1 MTLQEKIDK
10 LPLSI
15 EYDERTYILRF
26 GGRQEFIFIEYCNV
40 NRFGNYHNIVYT
52 ENGNTDMALS
62 QRLEDVVDRALEVI
76 ENKEWE
82 YTR

>member
-15 EYDERTYILRF
+15 EYNERTYVLRF
-26 GGRQEFIFIEYCNV
+26 GGKQEFIFIEYFNV
-40 NRFGNYHNIVYT
+40 NRFGDYHNIVYA
-52 ENGNTDMALS
+52 ENVDLNTPLS
-62 QRLEDVVDRALEVI
+62 QRLEDVVDRALKVI

-82 YTR
+82 NG

>member
-15 EYDERTYILRF
+15 EYNERIYVLRF
-26 GGRQEFIFIEYCNV
+26 GGKQEFIFIEYFNV
-40 NRFGNYHNIVYT
+40 NRFGDYHNIVYA
-52 ENGNTDMALS
+52 ENVDLNTPLS
-62 QRLEDVVDRALEVI
+62 QRLEDVVDRALTVI

-82 YTR
+82 IL

>member
-15 EYDERTYILRF
+15 EYNERTYILRF
-26 GGRQEFIFIEYCNV
+26 GGKQEFIFIEYFNV
-40 NRFGNYHNIVYT
+40 NRFGDYHNIVYA
-52 ENGNTDMALS
+52 ENVNLNTPLS
-62 QRLEDVVDRALEVI
+62 QRLEDVVDRALTII

-82 YTR
+82 K

>member
-15 EYDERTYILRF
+15 EYNERIYVLRF
-26 GGRQEFIFIEYCNV
+26 GGKQEFIFIEYFNV
-40 NRFGNYHNIVYT
+40 NRFGDYHNIVYA
-52 ENGNTDMALS
+52 ENVDLNTPLS
-62 QRLEDVVDRALEVI
+62 QRLEDVVDRALTII

-82 YTR
+82 K